1 MNPIIS
7 PLWVY
12 LIHLSNTIRI
22 AAGVVD
28 TIAVIAWIAMFMYKD
43 CEFIG
48 NPDPSEEKQIRSFN
62 KSMKR
67 CVIVMFI
74 CSIILIVVPDQKTM
88 YEMLAAS
95 MITPDNISAVE
106 EHVIELIKQIA
117 NAVYDAG
124 K

>member
-48 NPDPSEEKQIRSFN
+48 EPDPSEEKQIKSFN
-62 KSMKR
+62 KAMKR

-74 CSIILIVVPDQKTM
+74 
-88 YEMLAAS
+88 
-95 MITPDNISAVE
+95 
-106 EHVIELIKQIA
+106 
-117 NAVYDAG
+117 
-124 K
+124 

>member
-7 PLWVY
+7 PVWVY
-12 LIHLSNTIRI
+12 LIHLCNTICT
-22 AAGVVD
+22 AAAVLDV
-28 TIAVIAWIAMFMYKD
+28 IVVIAWIALFMYKD

-48 NPDPSEEKQIRSFN
+48 EPDPSEEKRIRSIN
-62 KSMKR
+62 KAMKR
-67 CVIVMFI
+67 SVIVMII

-88 YEMLAAS
+88 YQMLAAS
-95 MITPDNISAVE
+95 LITPDNISAVE

>member
-7 PLWVY
+7 PVWVY
-12 LIHLSNTIRI
+12 LIHLSNTIYT
-22 AAGVVD
+22 AAAILDVIV
-28 TIAVIAWIAMFMYKD
+28 VIAWVAMFMYKD
-43 CEFIG
+43 SEFIG
-48 NPDPSEEKQIRSFN
+48 EPDPSEEKRIRRIN
-62 KSMKR
+62 KAMKR
-67 CVIVMFI
+67 CVIVMFV

-95 MITPDNISAVE
+95 LITPDNIQAVE

-117 NAVYDAG
+117 NAVYNAG

>member
-1 MNPIIS
+1 M
-7 PLWVY
+7 
-12 LIHLSNTIRI
+12 LI
-22 AAGVVD
+22 
-28 TIAVIAWIAMFMYKD
+28 YKD

-48 NPDPSEEKQIRSFN
+48 NPDPSEEKRIRSIN
-62 KSMKR
+62 KAMKR

-74 CSIILIVVPDQKTM
+74 CSIILILVPDQKTM
-88 YEMLAAS
+88 YQMLAAS

-106 EHVIELIKQIA
+106 EHVIELIKEIA

>member
-7 PLWVY
+7 PVWVY
-12 LIHLSNTIRI
+12 LIHLCNRI
-22 AAGVVD
+22 YTAAAILDVIV
-28 TIAVIAWIAMFMYKD
+28 VIAWIAMLIYKD

-48 NPDPSEEKQIRSFN
+48 EPDPSEEKKIRSIN
-62 KSMKR
+62 KAMKR
-67 CVIVMFI
+67 CVIVMII

>member
-48 NPDPSEEKQIRSFN
+48 E
-62 KSMKR
+62 
-67 CVIVMFI
+67 
-74 CSIILIVVPDQKTM
+74 PDQKTM

-117 NAVYDAG
+117 NAVYDLENNF
-124 K
+124 